1 MVYTFLC
8 EKSGYSLKMVTLGD
22 KSRAKLIRHYYN
34 VFSIEAPLALCDFF
48 ILFEETSVVY
58 LPNSKTD
65 FKLLCA
71 PATLDDLSRIKIKMM

>member
-34 VFSIEAPLALCDFF
+34 FFAIEAPLALCDFF
-48 ILFEETSVVY
+48 
-58 LPNSKTD
+58 
-65 FKLLCA
+65 FKCRIFTKFKDRLQVALC
-71 PATLDDLSRIKIKMM
+71 PSHIG